1 MVNSKF
7 FEGTQDLVAASM
19 QALRVL
25 RKYRGADIES
35 RMVHENLL
43 NALCKIGVKH
53 ALRQLEQEE
62 KKDAA

>member
-25 RKYRGADIES
+25 RKYRGADMES

-43 NALCKIGVKH
+43 NALCEMGVKH